1 MAALTNNKAGRI
13 IKWIFERCMLSVLQ
27 FMARYGNRISV
38 AVGSSAARGV
48 GSFRGDGLEQ
58 AEPAK
63 TNHQFAFRTDR
74 ALVFGVSDRTMN
86 WSVMCFQISSIA
98 EFAGSRRTH
107 DIESA
112 LKFGRGIR
120 ELINAGQD
128 FTRASE

>member
-63 TNHQFAFRTDR
+63 TNHQLAFWTDLSL
-74 ALVFGVSDRTMN
+74 AIGASDQATNRC
-86 WSVMCFQISSIA
+86 VVCIHISSIA
-98 EFAGSRRTH
+98 ELIG
-107 DIESA
+107 
-112 LKFGRGIR
+112 
-120 ELINAGQD
+120 INANARHRNVADLQAW
-128 FTRASE
+128 RR